1 MTSVLTKSN
10 NITYQNIRIKTI
22 GEQLTVQLP
31 FDYIKRYSKPI
42 SLFV

>member
-31 FDYIKRYSKPI
+31 FDYIKRNSKPI